1 MISLSHTAVYFI
13 DAIISWHP
21 LWFGQEVYIEQKK
34 TENKY
39 HDVHSEHNVVSS
51 TNMTALFIMQESL
64 GVSMLEVKW
73 VAHGTWWHFQ

>member
-1 MISLSHTAVYFI
+1 M
-13 DAIISWHP
+13 P
-21 LWFGQEVYIEQKK
+21 LLVGIHFGLDRKYTLNKKK